1 MFSIEYG
8 QCATNH
14 PAHCKLVINSIRQC
28 WLWAGWISSQHVIFI
43 LLFKSLKL
51 SRFSLDILQIN
62 VHALGS
68 CVVCMEH
75 VGFAEPLRT
84 APSFTPKLDTK
95 VQNDGFFM
103 LETFTIGLTLYP
115 HSFMT
120 STSVLCLKQ
129 TEAFSE
135 SESLGCLSSLNFYL
149 VWPVRSARVKDLT
162 VHLLDIKAICWRL
175 LPPQDIPLMCRLCA
189 IHYRAR
195 KAPRQSN

>member
-1 MFSIEYG
+1 
-8 QCATNH
+8 
-14 PAHCKLVINSIRQC
+14 
-28 WLWAGWISSQHVIFI
+28 
-43 LLFKSLKL
+43 
-51 SRFSLDILQIN
+51 
-62 VHALGS
+62 
-68 CVVCMEH
+68 MEH

-95 VQNDGFFM
+95 VQNDGFFV
-103 LETFTIGLTLYP
+103 LETFTTGSTLYP

-149 VWPVRSARVKDLT
+149 VWPVRSARVN
-162 VHLLDIKAICWRL
+162 IKAICWRL